1 VTAEDLVV
9 DNGGDGQAVEAVR
22 ERFPQL
28 DRKPPLAF
36 VVKPVNS
43 VDRGALVVSPQQKE
57 VFRVSNFVGEEKA
70 DGL

>member
-1 VTAEDLVV
+1 MTAEDLVV

-43 VDRGALVVSPQQKE
+43 GIKGV
-57 VFRVSNFVGEEKA
+57 RVGIDIA
-70 DGL
+70 C